1 MEINSFSAVEVN
13 QKHHKANNQW
23 MKAEEKASTSGKSP
37 TLYANIMEPI
47 MQKVSVWQ
55 EIQEVSATTQLPDCV
70 KIQRKQ
76 RRNPKWKEEKCACVM
91 WEQIVVVNKTVS
103 VHSCGLNVLILR

>member
-1 MEINSFSAVEVN
+1 
-13 QKHHKANNQW
+13 

-70 KIQRKQ
+70 KI
-76 RRNPKWKEEKCACVM
+76 
-91 WEQIVVVNKTVS
+91 
-103 VHSCGLNVLILR
+103 